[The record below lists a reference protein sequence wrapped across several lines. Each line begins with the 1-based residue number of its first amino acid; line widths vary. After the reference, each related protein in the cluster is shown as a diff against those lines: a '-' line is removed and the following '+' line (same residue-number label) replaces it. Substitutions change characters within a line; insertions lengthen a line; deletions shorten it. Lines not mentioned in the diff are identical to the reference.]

1 MQDCELVPP
10 TLASPIHV
18 CVCVCVC
25 VCVYVSLYMYICIY
39 TRIYRR
45 SAHTL
50 MSTGSASLC
59 PQVKHPPTA
68 PGPDACTHAAGGAV
82 HGAEGDDWPAG
93 EPGKEG
99 GGEGGKEEEE
109 EGLSN
114 AREEEV
120 WLSVF
125 PKLVS

>member
-1 MQDCELVPP
+1 M
-10 TLASPIHV
+10 
-18 CVCVCVC
+18 
-25 VCVYVSLYMYICIY
+25 
-39 TRIYRR
+39 
-45 SAHTL
+45 
-50 MSTGSASLC
+50 
-59 PQVKHPPTA
+59 
-68 PGPDACTHAAGGAV
+68 
-82 HGAEGDDWPAG
+82 HGAEGEDGPGG

-99 GGEGGKEEEE
+99 GGGGGKEEEE